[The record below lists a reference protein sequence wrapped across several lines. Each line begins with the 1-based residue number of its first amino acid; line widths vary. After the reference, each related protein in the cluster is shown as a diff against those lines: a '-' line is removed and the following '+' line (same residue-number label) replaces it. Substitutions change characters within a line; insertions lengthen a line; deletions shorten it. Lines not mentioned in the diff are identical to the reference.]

1 MITYENC
8 MSGIAVRLEGK
19 KVGEIKRAQEGGFF
33 YLPTGKKTGGDAFA
47 EAPSFASQA
56 FPTIEACK
64 ASLEEF
70 IEEQQEPTAQ
80 QTYHVRT
87 IRRREADGIAVFD
100 KKLEAYLNDE
110 VSKGYALDRVE
121 TDSRLCVVITKAESE
136 EE

>member
-33 YLPTGKKTGGDAFA
+33 YLPTGQKTGGD
-47 EAPSFASQA
+47 A

-100 KKLEAYLNDE
+100 KELEAYLNDE

-121 TDSRLCVVITKAESE
+121 TDSRLCVVITLRDE
-136 EE
+136 EKICPKDLSA